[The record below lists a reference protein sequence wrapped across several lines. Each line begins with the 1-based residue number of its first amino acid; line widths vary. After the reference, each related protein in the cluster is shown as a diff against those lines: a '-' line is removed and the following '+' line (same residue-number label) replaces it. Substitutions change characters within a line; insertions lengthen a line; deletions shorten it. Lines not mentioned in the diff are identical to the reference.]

1 MSRPAGR
8 AAAGLLLISWVTLV
22 TFVNAYATFF
32 YTAFFKQMQSEQ
44 PGAGILFPSSKQRLF
59 ECQVDQTGVP
69 NCMFDLRRRRRSGC
83 GRRGRP
89 LRGVGL
95 HRAGARPQRGAR
107 LQRVAR
113 DGVITILNN

>member
-1 MSRPAGR
+1 MTR
-8 AAAGLLLISWVTLV
+8 ALASNKTGFPGQFAHERSSTRYSFWPHNLISRSYNHTKNHEPPARPRRRRPPLGFTTFTGDP

-69 NCMFDLRRRRRSGC
+69 NCMFDLR
-83 GRRGRP
+83 
-89 LRGVGL
+89 
-95 HRAGARPQRGAR
+95 
-107 LQRVAR
+107 
-113 DGVITILNN
+113 